1 MSLTDTMEISG
12 SSHYPAK
19 VVWGMHA
26 GQVDRLKVCFRIGGS
41 AFEALSGSHAVSV
54 STMAGLGTGSL

>member
-1 MSLTDTMEISG
+1 MSLTDIMEISG

-26 GQVDRLKVCFRIGGS
+26 GQVDRLKYAPGLVGASLRL
-41 AFEALSGSHAVSV
+41 LSGWHAASV